1 MSNPSQLPKLIVN
14 SALLRLTHTV
24 LSANKRRVKLTSVD
38 LMDGQI
44 DQNLL
49 SFATLIY
56 LYNIY
61 WSLIINISRY
71 KMTDRKG
78 QTESRK

>member
-14 SALLRLTHTV
+14 SALLRLTHAV

-49 SFATLIY
+49 SFATFIY
-56 LYNIY
+56 LYIIY